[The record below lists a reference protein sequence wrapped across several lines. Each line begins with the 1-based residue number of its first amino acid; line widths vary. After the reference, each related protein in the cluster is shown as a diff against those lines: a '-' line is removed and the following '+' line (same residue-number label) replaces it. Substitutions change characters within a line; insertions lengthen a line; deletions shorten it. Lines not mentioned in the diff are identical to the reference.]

1 VLLKQPGAVPAG
13 AGGEGWTEELAP
25 FVWQSA
31 QTEAL
36 SGLVFACVVAALL
49 QGADGCGALTPWQV
63 KQDALTMPPEKSAP
77 WHDWQEAN
85 PPDWVFAGVPC
96 ASARAQPAAC
106 PVSGLNDDSLFAE
119 LHPVNII
126 MNPNKII
133 TPIAYR
139 TFFFISC
146 LSLLRIMI
154 SSPMS
159 GQEKVK
165 IQHVFFIC
173 LACAA
178 RSFPEVS

>member
-1 VLLKQPGAVPAG
+1 LKHPGAVPAG

-31 QTEAL
+31 QTVAL

-63 KQDALTMPPEKSAP
+63 KQDTLTMPPEKSAP
-77 WHDWQEAN
+77 WHDWQDAN

-96 ASARAQPAAC
+96 ASARAQPTAC
-106 PVSGLNDDSLFAE
+106 PVSGLNDDSLFAA

-139 TFFFISC
+139 AFFFIIV
-146 LSLLRIMI
+146 SLAFKDYDFKLNVRRK
-154 SSPMS
+154 S
-159 GQEKVK
+159 GQNL
-165 IQHVFFIC
+165 FPLIC
-173 LACAA
+173 LARAA
-178 RSFPEVS
+178 HSFPDVS